1 MAATADDDNIKV
13 VHGGQIMMA
22 RTIGPIPALSKR
34 AQKMRRTVGPAVL
47 LDMRPLQGPSAT
59 RGIGTY
65 AAGLLNGLIA
75 EGFDSRLTLLLD
87 ADLPEPSLPA
97 GAYRLA
103 GSRRRYH
110 GQLSGYE
117 EAVALGADL
126 RRIGP
131 DVYHAI
137 DLRLPGRSPCP
148 LVVTLHDL
156 IPWSWG
162 GSRMRGERFRFW
174 IGKRLLK
181 RAETVIAVSKAT
193 AQDASRYA
201 SVDPNRITVVHEAAD
216 PVFQPREGAGAR
228 IKKRWQLEPG
238 YLLSVG
244 ALDARKDPAGLLR
257 AWAVARAVRPELQL
271 VLAGD
276 PGRQAPPAMPGAVPL
291 GVVDQLELADLYSAA
306 GCLVFSSR
314 YEGFGLPSLEAM
326 ACGCPVVAYRN
337 SSLPEVVDGAGEL
350 VEDGDAEALGQ
361 AAARLCADPDQARR
375 AGLERARSFSW
386 RKTARQTIDAYE
398 RLLR

>member
-1 MAATADDDNIKV
+1 
-13 VHGGQIMMA
+13 MA
-22 RTIGPIPALSKR
+22 RTGGPIPALSKQ

-47 LDMRPLQGPSAT
+47 LDMRPLQGPSAA

-75 EGFDSRLTLLLD
+75 EDFDSRLTLLLD
-87 ADLPEPSLPA
+87 ADLPEPPLPA
-97 GAYRLA
+97 GGYRLA

-117 EAVALGADL
+117 EAVALGTDL

-156 IPWSWG
+156 IPWAWG
-162 GSRMRGERFRFW
+162 GPRMRGERFRFW

-181 RAETVIAVSKAT
+181 TAESVLAVSKAT
-193 AQDASRYA
+193 AEDALRYG
-201 SVDPNRITVVHEAAD
+201 SVDPKRITVVHEAAD
-216 PVFQPREGAGAR
+216 PVFQPREGAVGR
-228 IKKRWQLEPG
+228 IKERWKLEPG

-244 ALDARKDPAGLLR
+244 ALDVRKDPAGLLR
-257 AWAVARAVRPELQL
+257 AWAVAKSIQPELRL

-276 PGRQAPPAMPGAVPL
+276 PGRQAPPAMPGATAL
-291 GVVDQLELADLYSAA
+291 GLVDKLELADLYSAA
-306 GCLVFSSR
+306 GSLVFPSR
-314 YEGFGLPSLEAM
+314 YEGFGLPCLEAM
-326 ACGCPVVAYRN
+326 ACGCPVAAYRN
-337 SSLPEVVDGAGEL
+337 SSLPEVVGGAGEL
-350 VEDGDAEALGQ
+350 VEDGDAEALGR
-361 AAARLCADPDQARR
+361 AAAQLCAEPDRARR
-375 AGLERARSFSW
+375 AGLERARGFSW

>member
-1 MAATADDDNIKV
+1 
-13 VHGGQIMMA
+13 MMA
-22 RTIGPIPALSKR
+22 HTGGPIPTLSKQGR
-34 AQKMRRTVGPAVL
+34 GGAPDVL
-47 LDMRPLQGPSAT
+47 LDMRPLQGPSAV

-87 ADLPEPSLPA
+87 ADLPEPTLPA
-97 GAYRLA
+97 GGYRLA

-117 EAVALGADL
+117 EAVALGTDL

-131 DVYHAI
+131 DLYHAI

-156 IPWSWG
+156 IPWALG
-162 GSRMRGERFRFW
+162 GPRMRGERFRFW

-181 RAETVIAVSKAT
+181 RADSVLAVSNAT
-193 AQDASRYA
+193 ADDAIRYA
-201 SVDPNRITVVHEAAD
+201 AVDPTRITVVHEAAD
-216 PVFQPREGAGAR
+216 PVFHPREGAADR
-228 IKKRWQLEPG
+228 IRLRWKLEPG

-257 AWAVARAVRPELQL
+257 AWAVAKAIRPELQL
-271 VLAGD
+271 VIAGD
-276 PGRQAPPAMPGAVPL
+276 PGRQAPPAMPGAMAL
-291 GVVDQLELADLYSAA
+291 GLVDKLELADLYSAA

-314 YEGFGLPSLEAM
+314 YEGFGLPCLEAM
-326 ACGCPVVAYRN
+326 ACGCPVAAYRN
-337 SSLPEVVDGAGEL
+337 SSLPEVLDGAGEL
-350 VEDGDAEALGQ
+350 VEDGDSEALGR
-361 AAARLCADPDQARR
+361 AAAHLCADQDRARQ
-375 AGLERARSFSW
+375 AGLERAQGFNW
-386 RKTARQTIDAYE
+386 RKAARRTIAAYE
-398 RLLR
+398 SVLR